1 MESLAIHS
9 VAIPTEFEEEGFQG
23 LLTVPKYSTDELA
36 TLQREDP
43 VISNI
48 IKLIQSQEP
57 VPTSRK
63 TESPEFQL
71 MLREMSRFELKDD
84 LLYRRRQCDNRPV
97 FQLVLPHVLRSSV
110 LTSLHNQMGHMG
122 IERTLELVRSRFYW
136 PKMVSDIETKIKNCE
151 RCVKR
156 KSQPEK
162 AAPLV
167 NIHTSRPM
175 ELVCM
180 DFLSL
185 EPDSHNT
192 KDILVITDH
201 FTRYAVAI
209 PTRDQKASTVA
220 KCLWE
225 QFLSHYGFPERLHS
239 DQGRDFESRTIKEL
253 CALAG
258 IRKVRTSPYHPRG
271 NPVERFN
278 RTLLSMLGTLQEK
291 EKTKWRDH
299 VKPLTHA
306 YNCTRNNATGF
317 SPYELM
323 FGRQPRLPIDIAFGL
338 PVKDSS
344 SISHSQYVKNLKS
357 QLRESYQLAT
367 KNAKKVADKNKQRF
381 DVRVREST
389 LEAGDRVLVRNLRLR
404 QKHKLADRWESKVYI
419 VQKRAG
425 DLPVYVVCPEGQDG
439 PTRTLHRDLLLPC
452 GFLSEEEEEV
462 VEPKPARRLR
472 TKQILPQP
480 SEQLICSEDD
490 DDIEPQFYPIK
501 VSEVETTL
509 FKVMDMLKENGEAAY
524 RRSTRAGA
532 EYLPVDS
539 ETLPG
544 MEQQTLPDV
553 SSAVNGPNFVG
564 RSSMYLEPEEN
575 LPGAVVQPEEIT
587 EKMDGDMETETVNE
601 INTSQ
606 MEKEPLVQHPEEYLH
621 EQLAI
626 GREDSQCQSQK
637 EGPQIVTTIDPSSTV
652 ETDNDINEIA
662 SEPPRRSE
670 RSRRAPRK
678 FTYPQLGSPLIS
690 FVQTI
695 LEGFNQ
701 VLVETLKVINKKK
714 ENMKGPML
722 VKEGS
727 V

>member
-1 MESLAIHS
+1 
-9 VAIPTEFEEEGFQG
+9 
-23 LLTVPKYSTDELA
+23 
-36 TLQREDP
+36 
-43 VISNI
+43 
-48 IKLIQSQEP
+48 
-57 VPTSRK
+57 
-63 TESPEFQL
+63 
-71 MLREMSRFELKDD
+71 MLREMSRLELKDD

-701 VLVETLKVINKKK
+701 VLVETFESNQ
-714 ENMKGPML
+714 
-722 VKEGS
+722 
-727 V
+727 